1 MAEVAEDKLA
11 KIQQIETQGPSV
23 EVGAMRLRLLKEMMG
38 ARVDQR
44 AEYVVVSGCNAP
56 FRFYHVKSFVDLL
69 ERLGVDYSFLSKEF
83 CCGNSYLPKNERSPE
98 LEALEPYAVNHEAHN
113 MAAAE
118 SLGARALVTFCANCN
133 ARYRRH
139 LVNPSLPILYWAD
152 LILDKLGGLALE
164 TTIDFYEGFHR
175 DQNAILPGAM
185 DPAIGKSLLRR
196 IDGLAYNEIDSDM
209 CCKQKPQD
217 IFAAVRTGL
226 LVTPTSCCY
235 GYLSRTRP
243 RETRLVFLTDILLWA
258 LEDENALLGARQR
271 GLVPAIPKAM
281 A

>member
-1 MAEVAEDKLA
+1 MIEVAEDKLA
-11 KIQQIETQGPSV
+11 KLHQIEAQGPSV

-38 ARVDQR
+38 ARIDRR
-44 AEYVVVSGCNAP
+44 AEYAVVTGCNAP

-69 ERLGVDYSFLSKEF
+69 ERLGVDYTFLSREF
-83 CCGNSYLPKNERSPE
+83 CCGNSYLPKNEHSPE
-98 LEALEPYAVNHEAHN
+98 LAALEPYAQDYEARN
-113 MAAAE
+113 LRAAE

-133 ARYRRH
+133 ARYRRQ
-139 LVNPSLPILYWAD
+139 LKDPSLPILYWPD
-152 LILDKLGGLALE
+152 LVADKLGGLNLE
-164 TTIDFYEGFHR
+164 TRIDFYEGCHR
-175 DQNAILPGAM
+175 DQHAILPGAIN
-185 DPAIGKSLLRR
+185 PATSKSLLQG
-196 IDGLAYNEIDSDM
+196 IKGLTYGEIDNDI

-217 IFAAVRTGL
+217 IFGAVRTGL

-258 LEDENALLGARQR
+258 LEDERALLGARQP
-271 GLVPAIPKAM
+271 GLGSAIPKAM